1 MRRANPLSFI
11 RQELK
16 QLWSSR
22 LARVGIVGVMLIPLL
37 YAGTYLWA
45 FWDPTGHL
53 ERVPA
58 AIVNEDVPATVDT
71 TTVAAGSGLATKLT
85 DANTFAWTVTT
96 RDEAT
101 AGVAD
106 GTYYFALIIP
116 SDFSTAIASAADPA
130 TARQASFSLL
140 LNDANSYIATTVA
153 SRAVSEVRAQ
163 LASQVAS
170 GDVEGLLV
178 GLAEVRTGVSSAAKG
193 ATALS
198 DGLAKL
204 RTGTTTLADGASQ
217 VASGA
222 ASLSSGAS
230 GAATGASSLSSG
242 LAALR
247 DGSTRLANGTKQ
259 LGSGAS
265 TLADGASSAATGGAA
280 LAEGTA
286 KVADGAKDL
295 VSGSSTLSAATA
307 DLASGSVSVANG
319 AATVAAGNGQLAAT
333 LANLSDDPNLD
344 PTTRATLAA
353 VARKASTLAD
363 GAAQVANGASAAAAG
378 ADRLR
383 SGVATLAAGAT
394 DLSTGASAT
403 ATGAAEL
410 ARGTAS
416 LANGATTLAAGVGQ
430 VDAATQDLASGA
442 ADAATGA
449 RRLASGTSDLAA
461 GAAALAE
468 GSGGVATGASDVA
481 SGTRLA
487 AAGASTLATRLADG
501 ATSIPVLT
509 GTQATSASRSI
520 GSPVT
525 VDTVHGTAPATYG
538 VGLAPYFIGLALWV
552 GAVFAF
558 GLIRPVAKRRS
569 AGRVDAGGRVIA
581 GFAQASILTGA
592 QALVLLAVLVLAL
605 GLNPALPIVLA
616 AFLVFTAIAFAA
628 VVQAL
633 NALLGGVGR
642 VVAILL
648 LILQLA
654 ASGGTY
660 PIETSPAFFQALNP
674 YLPMT
679 YFINALRRLIS
690 GGSLEPVAS
699 AVIVLLGV
707 TAGSLL
713 VTWAITRVGREKE
726 AMMDF
731 GPAKEEP
738 VTESV
743 AEPVAGPAGA

>member
-1 MRRANPLSFI
+1 MRPANPLSFI

-22 LARVGIVGVMLIPLL
+22 LARIGIVGVMLIPLL

-58 AIVNEDVPATVDT
+58 AIVNEDVPATIDAT
-71 TTVAAGSGLATKLT
+71 SVAAGSSLVTRLT
-85 DANTFAWTVTT
+85 DANTFDWTVTT
-96 RDEAT
+96 RDKAA

-106 GTYYFALIIP
+106 GTYYFSLIIP
-116 SDFSTAIASAADPA
+116 SDFSTAIASASDPA

-170 GDVEGLLV
+170 GDVEALLL
-178 GLAEVRTGVSSAAKG
+178 GLADVRTGVSSAAKG

-204 RTGTTTLADGASQ
+204 RAGTSTLADGAGQ

-222 ASLSSGAS
+222 AALNGGAS
-230 GAATGASSLSSG
+230 DAAAGASALSTGLGALGNGATTLASG
-242 LAALR
+242 
-247 DGSTRLANGTKQ
+247 TQQ
-259 LGSGAS
+259 LGIGAS
-265 TLADGASSAATGGAA
+265 TLADGASSAATGAAA
-280 LAEGTA
+280 LASGTA
-286 KVADGAKDL
+286 KLADGAKALSSGTATLSAAVIDLASGTESVADGA
-295 VSGSSTLSAATA
+295 T
-307 DLASGSVSVANG
+307 
-319 AATVAAGNGQLAAT
+319 TVATGNGQLSAT
-333 LANLSDDPNLD
+333 LANLATDPNLD
-344 PTTRATLAA
+344 PTARATLAA
-353 VARKASTLAD
+353 VAQKASALAD
-363 GAAQVANGASAAAAG
+363 GAAQLADGASQAAAG
-378 ADRLR
+378 AAKLR
-383 SGVATLAAGAT
+383 SGVAALAAGAT
-394 DLSTGASAT
+394 GLSGAASTA
-403 ATGAAEL
+403 ATGAAQL
-410 ARGTAS
+410 ADGTAS
-416 LANGATTLAAGVGQ
+416 LADGAATLATGVDQ
-430 VDAATQDLASGA
+430 VNTGAQSLASGA
-442 ADAATGA
+442 ADATTGA
-449 RRLASGTSDLAA
+449 QRLASGTKDLAA

-468 GSGGVATGASDVA
+468 GSGRLATGATDVA
-481 SGTRLA
+481 SGVRLA

-509 GTQATSASRSI
+509 GTQATSAAKSI

-525 VDTVHGTAPATYG
+525 VETVHGTAAATYG

-558 GLIRPVAKRRS
+558 GLIRPVAKRRA
-569 AGRVDAGGRVIA
+569 AGRVDAAGRVLA
-581 GFAQASILTGA
+581 GFVQASVLTGA

-605 GLNPALPIVLA
+605 GLNPASPVVLT
-616 AFLVFTAIAFAA
+616 AFLVFTAISFAA

-660 PIETSPAFFQALNP
+660 PIETSPAFFRALNP

-679 YFINALRRLIS
+679 YFINAIRRLIS
-690 GGSLEPVAS
+690 GGSLEPVAT
-699 AVIVLLGV
+699 AVIVLLAV
-707 TAGSLL
+707 TVGSLL
-713 VTWAITRVGREKE
+713 VTWTITRTGREKE

-731 GPAKEEP
+731 GPAKKEP
-738 VTESV
+738 
-743 AEPVAGPAGA
+743 AAPAAPAAA